1 MIDTLVRRKGGG
13 AVRSPLDSDPHQ
25 DAAKA
30 LFANF
35 RLQPEA
41 EAASQRRRTLGRQVA
56 LGFLTTSTGV

>member
-41 EAASQRRRTLGRQVA
+41 EAASQRKRTRRCHQHSAAAVPW
-56 LGFLTTSTGV
+56 